1 MSSMEDRMIEAVGRD
16 GVDPDEAYDVVRDR
30 MAEAAD
36 RSFWPNGQPMPTSLA
51 TPVVLA
57 KDRIFVNEDS
67 TVLVTL
73 WSEGKTVTVATRE
86 HSSHTWGPPKY
97 LKEEK

>member
-1 MSSMEDRMIEAVGRD
+1 MIEAIERD
-16 GVDPDEAYDVVRDR
+16 GVSPDDAYDVVRDR
-30 MAEAAD
+30 MADAAEVTVGAFKYDEQRDAFEAPAKI
-36 RSFWPNGQPMPTSLA
+36 
-51 TPVVLA
+51 VLA

-97 LKEEK
+97 LTEEK